1 MKIIIPS
8 HNRCDIIQTHTL
20 PLLQKHNFDFDSV
33 FVFVSKTQLL
43 KYLEIQKKWG
53 FNLVEGKEGI
63 LNQRNYIIEYFEE
76 GEQIVEIDDDV
87 KDIIDLSCLKPII
100 DLKLLVESLFE
111 KTNGLWGINGA
122 VNIRSFR
129 KSAFGSYFICNTFCG
144 YTNDKSI
151 KLTLQEKEDY
161 ERCAIYLDKNKQIY
175 KNRQYA
181 IKTKYWKNEGGIDYD
196 FETRKKVNN
205 EVANILYN
213 KYPHYFYLNTQK
225 NGIVNPVFRSS
236 ILMKNRPQNSVSQS
250 SQAFRGNYSH

>member
-1 MKIIIPS
+1 MKIAIPS
-8 HNRCDIIQTHTL
+8 HNRYEIIQTHTL
-20 PLLQKHNFDFDSV
+20 PLLQKYNFDFDSV
-33 FVFVSKTQLL
+33 FVFVSKSQLS

-122 VNIRSFR
+122 VNPRSHR
-129 KSAFGSYFICNTFCG
+129 KSAFGSYFICNAFCG

-161 ERCAIYLDKNKQIY
+161 ERCALYLDKNKEIY

-205 EVANILYN
+205 ECANILLA

-236 ILMKNRPQNSVSQS
+236 SLLKKGSKKTECAAVSAHHLS
-250 SQAFRGNYSH
+250 EK

>member
-1 MKIIIPS
+1 MKIAIPS
-8 HNRCDIIQTHTL
+8 HNRYKIIQTHTL
-20 PLLQKHNFDFDSV
+20 PLLQKYNFDFVNV
-33 FVFVSKTQLL
+33 FVFVSKSQLS
-43 KYLEIQKKWG
+43 KYLEIQKIWG

-87 KDIIDLSCLKPII
+87 IDIIDLSTMKLID
-100 DLKLLVESLFE
+100 DLKLLIGSMFE

-129 KSAFGSYFICNTFCG
+129 KSAFGSYFICNAFCG

-151 KLTLQEKEDY
+151 KLSLQEKEDY

-175 KNRQYA
+175 KNRQFA
-181 IKTKYWKNEGGIDYD
+181 IKTKYWKNAGGIDYD

-205 EVANILYN
+205 ECANILQA
-213 KYPHYFYLNTQK
+213 KYPHYFYLNEQK
-225 NGIVNPVFRSS
+225 NGIVNPVFRTSYLS
-236 ILMKNRPQNSVSQS
+236 EKYTTEYRVPFQSNVS
-250 SQAFRGNYSH
+250 

>member
-1 MKIIIPS
+1 MKVAIPS
-8 HNRCDIIQTHTL
+8 HEREQIIQSHTL

-33 FVFVSKTQLL
+33 FVFVSRSQLS
-43 KYLEIQKKWG
+43 KYLPISKKWG

-76 GEQIVEIDDDV
+76 GEYMVEIDDDV
-87 KDIIDLSCLKPII
+87 KDIIDLSTMKPID
-100 DLKLLVESLFE
+100 DLKLLVESLFK

-122 VNIRSFR
+122 VNVRSFR
-129 KSAFGSYFICNTFCG
+129 KSAFGSYFICNAFCG

-175 KNRQYA
+175 KNRQFA

-205 EVANILYN
+205 ECANMLLK
-213 KYPHYFYLNTQK
+213 KYPHYFYLITQK
-225 NGIVNPVFRSS
+225 NGIINPVFRSS
-236 ILMKNRPQNSVSQS
+236 HLSEK
-250 SQAFRGNYSH
+250 YTTE